1 MGWLRV
7 SLKHPY
13 TNFRK
18 TVYPKKS
25 LDAVLIL
32 QKTVWVFSHKYPSR
46 HLPTQSEQQTHYNKV
61 WNKFKVSNKDTR
73 PDVFIV
79 NFKHISQLVLVFLL
93 LT

>member
-1 MGWLRV
+1 MLPQWHRMSTIFRASAYTMGWLRV

-18 TVYPKKS
+18 TVCPKKS

-46 HLPTQSEQQTHYNKV
+46 HLPTQSEQ
-61 WNKFKVSNKDTR
+61 
-73 PDVFIV
+73 
-79 NFKHISQLVLVFLL
+79 
-93 LT
+93 